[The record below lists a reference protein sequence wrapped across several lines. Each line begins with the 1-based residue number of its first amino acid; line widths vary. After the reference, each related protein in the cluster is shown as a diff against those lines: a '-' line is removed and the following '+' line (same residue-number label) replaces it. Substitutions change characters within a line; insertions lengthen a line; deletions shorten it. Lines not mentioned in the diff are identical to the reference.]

1 MSNNLKRVI
10 ENDFNKE
17 LNLDKIN
24 KKINRYNLKKRVN
37 ACLFIFIVCLFVFSV
52 NLNKNNK
59 LENSDIININEINYD
74 SVSDIGIKMIEI
86 DNNMNN
92 YFNNISDEFKC
103 FMLYNYSNEFIG
115 YNYIKNNMNIFISN
129 KYKNRSRYIEFDYN
143 NLSISKINNIE
154 VYINKI
160 DGIYVGIFLVNNNYF
175 DIETRDLSELIKI
188 IYKVKN

>member
-37 ACLFIFIVCLFVFSV
+37 AGLFIFIVCLFVFSV

-59 LENSDIININEINYD
+59 LENSDIININEINYN